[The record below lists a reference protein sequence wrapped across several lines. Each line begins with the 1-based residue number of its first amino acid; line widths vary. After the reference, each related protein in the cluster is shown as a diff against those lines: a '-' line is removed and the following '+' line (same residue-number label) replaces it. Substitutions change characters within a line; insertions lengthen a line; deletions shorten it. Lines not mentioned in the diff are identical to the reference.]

1 MPSWG
6 SINTFNLCNM
16 KIFSRLLIV
25 SFCLLGTVSLQAQ
38 EKHVLDLEHIYSPA
52 ADAAADLKAAQQEA
66 AAANKQIFIQV
77 GGNWCI
83 WCKRFYKFTEEDS
96 TLKSLLNKNFVVY
109 HLNYSKENK
118 NLPILQKL
126 GYPQRFG
133 FPVIVILDAKGNRL
147 HTQDSG
153 LLESADSYDQKKIA
167 ALLKQWGPD
176 ALNPAHYVNQ

>member
-1 MPSWG
+1 MTVISR
-6 SINTFNLCNM
+6 IFIALLCLCANTTL
-16 KIFSRLLIV
+16 S
-25 SFCLLGTVSLQAQ
+25 AQ
-38 EKHVLDLEHIYSPA
+38 EKHTLDLEHIYDPG
-52 ADAAADLKAAQQEA
+52 ADAAADLAAIQQQA
-66 AAANKQIFIQV
+66 AAAKKHILVQV

-96 TLKSLLNKNFVVY
+96 TLKSLQKRNFIVY

-147 HTQDSG
+147 HTQDTG
-153 LLESADSYDQKKIA
+153 LLESADSYDEKKIA
-167 ALLKQWGPD
+167 MLLKQWGPD
-176 ALNPAHYVNQ
+176 ALNPAYYTNQ

>member
-1 MPSWG
+1 MT
-6 SINTFNLCNM
+6 I
-16 KIFSRLLIV
+16 ISRLFIALL
-25 SFCLLGTVSLQAQ
+25 CLCATTTLSAQ
-38 EKHVLDLEHIYSPA
+38 EKHSLDLEHIYNPG
-52 ADAAADLKAAQQEA
+52 ADAAADLAAIQQQA
-66 AAANKQIFIQV
+66 AAAKKHILVQV

-96 TLKSLLNKNFVVY
+96 TLKSLLNNNFIVY

-147 HTQDSG
+147 HTQDTG

-167 ALLKQWGPD
+167 MLLKQWGPD
-176 ALNPAHYVNQ
+176 ALNPAYYTNQ

>member
-1 MPSWG
+1 MTVISR
-6 SINTFNLCNM
+6 IFIALLCLCANTTL
-16 KIFSRLLIV
+16 S
-25 SFCLLGTVSLQAQ
+25 AQ
-38 EKHVLDLEHIYSPA
+38 EKHTLDLEHIYDPG
-52 ADAAADLKAAQQEA
+52 ADAAADLAAIQQQA
-66 AAANKQIFIQV
+66 AAAKKHILVQV

-96 TLKSLLNKNFVVY
+96 TLKSLLKRNFIVY

-147 HTQDSG
+147 HTQDTG
-153 LLESADSYDQKKIA
+153 LLESADSYDEKKIA
-167 ALLKQWGPD
+167 MLLKQWGPD
-176 ALNPAHYVNQ
+176 ALNPAYYTNQ